1 MKTKCY
7 MCSKEIK
14 PKHKKIKVGIN
25 HIAHTVCKSCFDIFL
40 VLKNMKKYL
49 AFIFKKGILINEHK
63 IHC

>member
-25 HIAHTVCKSCFDIFL
+25 HIAHTVCKSCFDIFFGP
-40 VLKNMKKYL
+40 KKYEK
-49 AFIFKKGILINEHK
+49 IFGVYIQKRNIDK
-63 IHC
+63 